1 MRPMPAFT
9 FSVEQLRSA
18 PPEVRHWVANEIAHA
33 LGGIGVPRPAMSQ
46 TEPRQAEPMTLAAC
60 SAPQALQVFELI
72 ANDVIAARVFFEL
85 ARESALNTNLP
96 GVHALR
102 VADVLHHVGLPG
114 PDSLMGG
121 LAAIDRAFRQIHG
134 ELAGS
139 LFGFD
144 DAGHVY
150 LHETTQASIRRVWE
164 ELVQARAMAERQP
177 AVEPVP
183 RPENFVPQHV
193 GPSEDIAAHT
203 AHALHGGIL
212 PA

>member
-1 MRPMPAFT
+1 MPAFT

-33 LGGIGVPRPAMSQ
+33 LGGIGVPRPAMTQ
-46 TEPRQAEPMTLAAC
+46 TEAEPMTLAAC
-60 SAPQALQVFELI
+60 TAPQALQVFELI

-134 ELAGS
+134 EHAGS

-150 LHETTQASIRRVWE
+150 IRETTQTSIRRVWE
-164 ELVQARAMAERQP
+164 QLVQARAAAERETT
-177 AVEPVP
+177 AEPVP

-193 GPSEDIAAHT
+193 GPSEDIAAH
-203 AHALHGGIL
+203 AARALHSSVL